1 YELVAPGPTEH
12 EGLVVSAPARTEFSA
27 ERYGPVCTRD
37 VTEAPSV
44 NIIHNRRK
52 FGAGKMTQ
60 KIGGK
65 GRHEVLIMFNN
76 EGDTGLKDVTLKDVI
91 PENFEIKDWLI
102 RGNGEK
108 RDDCEMTSEEG
119 EDGTHLAWNIPLV
132 GKDEEIMISFE
143 ITGPGA
149 IDGELGNIFHGVHFG
164 DEDESTDAPKTVE
177 EDTET
182 ASEDDAEQASDASEE
197 ETTEAVEEAEEDA
210 NDEPK
215 VSWRED
221 VLLRV
226 MAAADIDESHR
237 DAFVAHA
244 ANFDLDD
251 NGYLKK
257 AELEAAAEAWNTE
270 HAEESSEEQADEETS
285 EDEVAPADEEPSEES
300 AEAEEKACPICGTLN
315 PADAATC
322 SMCSFSFE

>member
-1 YELVAPGPTEH
+1 MTIEYELVAPGPTEH
-12 EGLVVSAPARTEFSA
+12 EGLTVSAPARTEFSA

-37 VTEAPSV
+37 ATEAPSV

-108 RDDCEMTSEEG
+108 REDCQMTREQA

-164 DEDESTDAPKTVE
+164 DEDESIDAPAPVKENIKPENKTYPYDFFYNNCATKIKDEVKE
-177 EDTET
+177 VANGYECGMALENY
-182 ASEDDAEQASDASEE
+182 DDIRVNDVI
-197 ETTEAVEEAEEDA
+197 EAYIL
-210 NDEPK
+210 
-215 VSWRED
+215 ED
-221 VLLRV
+221 VYRSTYNIFSLNGLRTPFSYT
-226 MAAADIDESHR
+226 DILTQ
-237 DAFVAHA
+237 F
-244 ANFDLDD
+244 
-251 NGYLKK
+251 
-257 AELEAAAEAWNTE
+257 T
-270 HAEESSEEQADEETS
+270 
-285 EDEVAPADEEPSEES
+285 
-300 AEAEEKACPICGTLN
+300 
-315 PADAATC
+315 
-322 SMCSFSFE
+322 